1 MRDEYNEYE
10 NEDNSSGLAASI
22 SAFLL
27 GLGVGVGVSMLLT
40 PRSGEENRQLIADKA
55 REGVDRAS
63 LAIGELKDQ
72 VQVGIANAGDA
83 AQDLKDRVG
92 GTVADLKD
100 RVNNAV
106 RAGQEAYTEEL
117 RRSEAE
123 QEIGS
128 ATRAATS
135 GSTS

>member
-10 NEDNSSGLAASI
+10 NETSSGLASGI

-27 GLGVGVGVSMLLT
+27 GLGVGVGISMLLT
-40 PRSGEENRQLIADKA
+40 PRSGEENRQLIAERA

-63 LAIGELKDQ
+63 LALGELKDQ

-92 GTVADLKD
+92 GTVMDLKD

-106 RAGQEAYTEEL
+106 RAGQEAYQDEL
-117 RRSEAE
+117 RRSETE
-123 QEIGS
+123 QEGGAS
-128 ATRAATS
+128 ARAATS
-135 GSTS
+135 GSAS

>member
-1 MRDEYNEYE
+1 MRDEYNEYD
-10 NEDNSSGLAASI
+10 NEETSSGVASSI

-27 GLGVGVGVSMLLT
+27 GLGVGVGISMLLT
-40 PRSGEENRQLIADKA
+40 PRTGEENRQLIADKA

-100 RVNNAV
+100 RVTDAV
-106 RAGQEAYTEEL
+106 RAGQEAYKEEL
-117 RRSEAE
+117 RLSETA
-123 QEIGS
+123 QEGGPS
-128 ATRAATS
+128 ARAATS
-135 GSTS
+135 GSAS